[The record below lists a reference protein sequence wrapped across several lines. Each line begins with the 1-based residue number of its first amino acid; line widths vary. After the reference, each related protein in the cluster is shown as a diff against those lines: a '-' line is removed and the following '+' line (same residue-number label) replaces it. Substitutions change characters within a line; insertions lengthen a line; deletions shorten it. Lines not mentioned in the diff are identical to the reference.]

1 MITFY
6 SAHTSITY
14 MQIVTGIYW
23 RLGLYLRTSFSQYQY
38 VGPASIRGF
47 HSVSAHMNNTLTKW
61 ILTANPLNDFH
72 AEVLSSICSSVWTSV
87 PPLYPD
93 VELFSTSRLRAGA
106 AITLQGWCWNSHDRS
121 SFTTI
126 ISSHITLTIKSH
138 IQYNTIIGKLKLRV
152 TLHTK
157 SCVWSRA
164 DTLQVLHFWHGFTV
178 PNPWQW
184 WWQYAVQ

>member
-14 MQIVTGIYW
+14 KQIVTGIYW
-23 RLGLYLRTSFSQYQY
+23 RLGLYLRTSFSHYQY
-38 VGPASIRGF
+38 VGPASIWGF
-47 HSVSAHMNNTLTKW
+47 HSFSARMNDTLTKW

-72 AEVLSSICSSVWTSV
+72 AEVFSSICSGVWTSV

-121 SFTTI
+121 SFTTN
-126 ISSHITLTIKSH
+126 HLITRN
-138 IQYNTIIGKLKLRV
+138 IQYNTIIGKLKLRG

-164 DTLQVLHFWHGFTV
+164 DTLQVLHFFAV
-178 PNPWQW
+178 PNPWRW
-184 WWQYAVQ
+184 WWQYVVQ